1 MITFKWSV
9 IDMIEESEVFTQV
22 KYKVTASD
30 ESNSV
35 VTEGN
40 WVFKDKTHQ
49 VASQTIEKDI
59 IDWIK
64 KESIIDE
71 SCIIESN
78 LEKQLASLN
87 QQNSIKKPWI
97 KPTFTV
103 KI

>member
-1 MITFKWSV
+1 MTSFKWS
-9 IDMIEESEVFTQV
+9 ILEMIVESEVLIQA
-22 KYKVTASD
+22 KYRVIASD

-40 WVFKDKTHQ
+40 WNFKDKTYE
-49 VASQTIEKDI
+49 VTDQTIEKDI
-59 IDWIK
+59 IDRIK
-64 KESIIDE
+64 RESIIDE

-78 LEKQLASLN
+78 LEKQLSN
-87 QQNSIKKPWI
+87 FNDQNIIKKPWV

>member
-1 MITFKWSV
+1 MIAFKWS
-9 IDMIEESEVFTQV
+9 ILDLIEESEALAQV
-22 KYKVTASD
+22 KYRVIASD

-35 VTEGN
+35 TTEGN
-40 WVFKDKTHQ
+40 WFFKDKTHK
-49 VASQTIEKDI
+49 VIDQTIEKDI

-78 LEKQLASLN
+78 LEKQLTSLN
-87 QQNSIKKPWI
+87 QQNTIKKPWI

>member
-1 MITFKWSV
+1 
-9 IDMIEESEVFTQV
+9 MIEESEVFTEV
-22 KYKVTASD
+22 KYQVTASD
-30 ESNSV
+30 ESSSIS
-35 VTEGN
+35 TEGN
-40 WVFKDKTHQ
+40 WTFKDKTHQ
-49 VASQTIEKDI
+49 VIAETTEKDV

>member
-9 IDMIEESEVFTQV
+9 IDMIEESGAFTEV
-22 KYKVTASD
+22 KYQVIASD
-30 ESNSV
+30 ESST
-35 VTEGN
+35 VTTHGN
-40 WVFKDKTHQ
+40 WLFKDKSHQ
-49 VASQTIEKDI
+49 VTDQTIEKDI

-87 QQNSIKKPWI
+87 QQNSIKKPWV

>member
-1 MITFKWSV
+1 MKIAIVSDTHNNWPNFK
-9 IDMIEESEVFTQV
+9 
-22 KYKVTASD
+22 KA
-30 ESNSV
+30 
-35 VTEGN
+35 
-40 WVFKDKTHQ
+40 
-49 VASQTIEKDI
+49 

>member
-1 MITFKWSV
+1 MTIFKWSV
-9 IDMIEESEVFTQV
+9 IDMTEESGVFTEV
-22 KYKVTASD
+22 HYKVIASD

-35 VTEGN
+35 STEGN
-40 WVFKDKTHQ
+40 WTFKNKSHL
-49 VASQTIEKDI
+49 VIPETIEKDVI
-59 IDWIK
+59 FWIK
-64 KESIIDE
+64 QESMIDE

-78 LEKQLASLN
+78 LQKQLNSLN